1 MLAAETRR
9 LTQRR
14 NYTGYTYVGAEHSY
28 DVSSRPYSLD
38 NYRFW
43 RSHVARF

>member
-14 NYTGYTYVGAEHSY
+14 NYTGYTYIGAEHSY
-28 DVSSRPYSLD
+28 DIASRPKSLD
-38 NYRFW
+38 SYRFW
-43 RSHVARF
+43 RSHVPR